1 MLVENYKDKIISKLQ
16 TDTYGYN
23 EIQARRIY
31 KSIFTDYPDELIP
44 NLEEWVENKPI
55 SRIEYNGV
63 SIRDIM
69 YQDYDK
75 NGNIVYDFVKSY
87 KLIKDYLNSNIKSPL
102 SLSYSWMYGVR

>member
-16 TDTYGYN
+16 TYNYGYN

-31 KSIFTDYPDELIP
+31 KSIFTNYPNELIP
-44 NLEEWVENKPI
+44 NLEEWLEDRPI

-63 SIRDIM
+63 SVRDVM

-75 NGNIVYDFVKSY
+75 NGNIVYDFLDCLRLVISYIQSNNKSH
-87 KLIKDYLNSNIKSPL
+87 LL
-102 SLSYSWMYGVR
+102 LSYIWNYGVR

>member
-1 MLVENYKDKIISKLQ
+1 MLVENYKDRIISKLQ
-16 TDTYGYN
+16 TDIYGYS
-23 EIQARRIY
+23 ELQARRIY

-44 NLEEWVENKPI
+44 NLEEWVEDKPI

-75 NGNIVYDFVKSY
+75 NGKIVYDFVKSY
-87 KLIKDYLNSNIKSPL
+87 KLIKDYLNSNIKNPL

>member
-16 TDTYGYN
+16 TYTYGYN

-31 KSIFTDYPDELIP
+31 KSIFTNYPNELIP
-44 NLEEWVENKPI
+44 NLEEWLEDRPI

-63 SIRDIM
+63 SVRDVM

-75 NGNIVYDFVKSY
+75 NGNIVYDFLDCLRLVISYIQSNNKSH
-87 KLIKDYLNSNIKSPL
+87 LL
-102 SLSYSWMYGVR
+102 LSYIWNYGVR